1 MCPLL
6 KAAREWSFLT
16 VGDSNGLPFDFT
28 ILHVFISVIAL
39 VSGVRLTV
47 AFTNGDDPYFTKL
60 VFLVSTAANLLTGFL
75 FPFHGVTPAIVIGA
89 LNAVILLGTIVASPR
104 QSSTRLWRLAYVIGS
119 LALLYFNCLVFIVQS
134 FQKVPFLHA
143 MAPVGNEPPV
153 IVSQGVLFLVAI
165 AAGYLCLRR
174 TKRPAI

>member
-1 MCPLL
+1 MD
-6 KAAREWSFLT
+6 FL
-16 VGDSNGLPFDFT
+16 FDFT
-28 ILHVFISVIAL
+28 ILHVLISLVAL
-39 VSGVRLTV
+39 VSRVGQTI
-47 AFTNGDDPYFTKL
+47 AFTQGNDPYSTRL
-60 VFLVSTAANLLTGFL
+60 VFLVATAANLLTGFL

-89 LNAVILLGTIVASPR
+89 LNTVILVGTIVASAR
-104 QSSTRLWRLAYVIGS
+104 QNRSRLWAVSYVIGS

-134 FQKVPFLHA
+134 FQKVPSLHA

-174 TKRPAI
+174 TRPDALRSDFHATPKLSQGFHTP

>member
-1 MCPLL
+1 MD
-6 KAAREWSFLT
+6 FL
-16 VGDSNGLPFDFT
+16 FDFT
-28 ILHVFISVIAL
+28 ILHVLISVIAL

-47 AFTNGDDPYFTKL
+47 AFTKGDDPYSIKF

-89 LNAVILLGTIVASPR
+89 LNAVILLGTIAASAR
-104 QSSTRLWRLAYVIGS
+104 KSSTRLWGLSYVVGS

-134 FQKVPFLHA
+134 FQKVPCLHA

-174 TKRPAI
+174 TRRPAI